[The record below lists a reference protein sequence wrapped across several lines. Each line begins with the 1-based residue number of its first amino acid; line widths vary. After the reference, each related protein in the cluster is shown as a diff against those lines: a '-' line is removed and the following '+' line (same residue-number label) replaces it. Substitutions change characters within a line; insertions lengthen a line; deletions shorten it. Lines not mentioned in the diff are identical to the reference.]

1 MRAAGSGE
9 VNRAAESNL
18 TYPDSRLSGH
28 RGEGGGDDLQPTD
41 RVADLHSGVD
51 DRPPGALRAT
61 PLDLAF
67 ETDPTRVRPRAA
79 PGEGDRDEPDAQCP
93 ASPEAPPPQRAYLH
107 DPPAVSANEE
117 EPVSRAA
124 LLIVDVQ
131 NEAVARGPYLG
142 AAVLANIAD
151 LLGACRS
158 TGMEVVYVQHEE
170 AAGSDGAAETEEW
183 EIHDSVRPE
192 PGEKIV
198 RKRFNSAFK
207 DTDLLRH
214 LRSRGIATLILVGI
228 QTEYCV
234 DTTCRV
240 AFEHGFRI
248 IMPEGT
254 NTTYDNGEV
263 SARQIYELYN
273 ERIFA
278 GRFADVTPLNEALD
292 MIMRGELE

>member
-1 MRAAGSGE
+1 MR
-9 VNRAAESNL
+9 VVH
-18 TYPDSRLSGH
+18 PD
-28 RGEGGGDDLQPTD
+28 D
-41 RVADLHSGVD
+41 
-51 DRPPGALRAT
+51 
-61 PLDLAF
+61 
-67 ETDPTRVRPRAA
+67 
-79 PGEGDRDEPDAQCP
+79 
-93 ASPEAPPPQRAYLH
+93 
-107 DPPAVSANEE
+107 E
-117 EPVSRAA
+117 EPVSRVA

-142 AAVLANIAD
+142 SAVLANIAD
-151 LLGACRS
+151 LLAACRS
-158 TGMEVVYVQHEE
+158 TGVEVVYVQHEE
-170 AAGSDGAAETEEW
+170 APGPDGVADTEGW

-214 LRSRGIATLILVGI
+214 LRSRVISTLILVGI

-263 SARQIYELYN
+263 PARQIYELYN

-278 GRFADVTPLNEALD
+278 GRFAEVIPLNRALD
-292 MIMRGELE
+292 MIVRGELT